1 MSTILISVI
10 VPCYNQG
17 VFLDDCLTSIYNQTY
32 SDWEC
37 IVVNDGSTDNT
48 VEVAKNWVNKDARF
62 RVISKTNGGL
72 SSARNAGLEACHGNF
87 IQFLDSDDVIDYK
100 KFEIQI
106 SNVIQDNVDIDVAD
120 FILFDAINLRYKNQY
135 LSPFPLSNRYLDEL
149 IIHWENKLSI
159 PCHCVLFNKKLIS
172 DINLRFDETLPNHE
186 DWVFWV
192 KLFYQA
198 RSIGTTRIPLA
209 IYRNHGNNM
218 SLDIAA
224 MNEGFLKAAQQLEKY
239 FRINQES
246 KYKNLV
252 KKKIRLIRKKIQGD
266 TLLFRAINLILG
278 WFNYKLI
285 HHLER

>member
-159 PCHCVLFNKKLIS
+159 PCHCVLFNKKLIT

-198 RSIGTTRIPLA
+198 SSIGTTRIPLA

-224 MNEGFLKAAQQLEKY
+224 MNAGFLQAAQQLENY

-266 TLLFRAINLILG
+266 TLLLRAINRILG